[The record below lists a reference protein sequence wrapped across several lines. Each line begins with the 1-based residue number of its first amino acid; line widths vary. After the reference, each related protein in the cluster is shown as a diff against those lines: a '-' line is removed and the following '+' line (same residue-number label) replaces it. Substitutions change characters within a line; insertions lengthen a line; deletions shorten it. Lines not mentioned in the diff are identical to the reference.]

1 MGLFSK
7 KQDQSCKSPLEL
19 TATLRSDP
27 SAVADVDHREHS
39 HDASANS
46 ATKMT
51 ESDVILVEFEP
62 NDPENPMNVR
72 RPLFP
77 HLRFVTDDA
86 SSGPTVANG

>member
-7 KQDQSCKSPLEL
+7 KQDQTCKSPSSSQRRPDL
-19 TATLRSDP
+19 TDSR
-27 SAVADVDHREHS
+27 AVADVDHREHS
-39 HDASANS
+39 HDHDVSANS

-62 NDPENPMNVR
+62 NDPENPMNVS

-77 HLRFVTDDA
+77 RPSTRH
-86 SSGPTVANG
+86 